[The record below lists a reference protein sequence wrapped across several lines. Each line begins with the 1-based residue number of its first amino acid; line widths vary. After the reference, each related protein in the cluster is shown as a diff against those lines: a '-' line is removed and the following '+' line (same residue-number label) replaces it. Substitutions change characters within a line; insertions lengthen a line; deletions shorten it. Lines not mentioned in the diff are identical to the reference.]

1 MRSMLN
7 VIVQLVF
14 DSSFVIPHSSL
25 ISDSVELSFELQR
38 VLARAGGVLAALCV
52 LEVLER
58 GADLGALERAEV
70 AAFDVAEAEVVV
82 RVRVAGVGRRA
93 EEPERFAAVRRPE
106 LDAALVG
113 VGGRKLRGARGR
125 GAGRRR

>member
-7 VIVQLVF
+7 FILQLVF
-14 DSSFVIPHSSL
+14 HPSFITPHSSL
-25 ISDSVELSFELQR
+25 ISDSVELSFELLR

-58 GADLGALERAEV
+58 GDEFGALERAGV
-70 AAFDVAEAEVVV
+70 AAFDVAEAEVEV
-82 RVRVAGVGRRA
+82 RVRVAAAGRRA
-93 EEPERFAAVRRPE
+93 EEPDRLAAVRRPE

-113 VGGRKLRGARGR
+113 VGG
-125 GAGRRR
+125 